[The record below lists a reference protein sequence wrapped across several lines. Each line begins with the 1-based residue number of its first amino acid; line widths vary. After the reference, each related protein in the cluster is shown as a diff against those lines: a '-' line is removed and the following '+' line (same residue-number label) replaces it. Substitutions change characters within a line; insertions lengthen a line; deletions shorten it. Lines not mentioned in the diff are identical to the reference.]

1 MIKDIFTRGE
11 FSGYRKQSL
20 REAYESVQIRDSAH
34 YSSNKISVFLS
45 HKHDELDD
53 VRDVIGFLESR
64 FNVKCYIDS
73 EDQTL
78 PIYTSSE
85 TAAKIK
91 DRIKQC
97 DKFILLATNGAIES
111 KWCNWELGFGD
122 AQKFKD
128 HIAIFPIKPSGTF
141 DYEYKVTEYM
151 SIYPFVAF
159 YDGTETYTNGNHVER
174 GYYVCVSK
182 NGINTITPLADWFAA
197 R

>member
-20 REAYESVQIRDSAH
+20 REAYESVQIRDSAY

-45 HKHDELDD
+45 HKHDELED

-111 KWCNWELGFGD
+111 KWCNWELGYGD
-122 AQKFKD
+122 AFKFSKN
-128 HIAIFPIKPSGTF
+128 IAIFPFKGKFEDFSGKEYLKLYPSVINVG
-141 DYEYKVTEYM
+141 
-151 SIYPFVAF
+151 
-159 YDGTETYTNGNHVER
+159 DGETYTNGR
-174 GYYVCVSK
+174 PIPPGYYIEYPNKDGSS
-182 NGINTITPLADWFAA
+182 NIQELSEWLRA
-197 R
+197 